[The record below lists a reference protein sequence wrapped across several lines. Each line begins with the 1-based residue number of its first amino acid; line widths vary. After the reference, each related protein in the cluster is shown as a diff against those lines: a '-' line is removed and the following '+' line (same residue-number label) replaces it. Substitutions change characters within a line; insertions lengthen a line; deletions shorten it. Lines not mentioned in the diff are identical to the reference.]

1 MNELSHRAERLLRG
15 GQPQLLGGPMTGLN
29 DGTVVTHTAVRITV
43 ALNQPLSQAVARFE
57 ELVPAV
63 DIDAFRRS
71 RSWDE
76 TIHLASTYAPLGLM
90 RFWKLDYAAILAG
103 SGTPGRSFGYLIGNQ
118 TIAEQMIRH
127 EPEVV
132 LYAPL
137 RAAIYEGS
145 DGRAF
150 FVIDQPSALFGSFG
164 NADITKVGRHLD
176 ALIAA
181 LLDAL
186 GAVVPAELTPQPAT

>member
-1 MNELSHRAERLLRG
+1 
-15 GQPQLLGGPMTGLN
+15 MTGRN
-29 DGTVVTHTAVRITV
+29 DGTVVAHTAVRITV

-63 DIDAFRRS
+63 DSDACRQS
-71 RSWDE
+71 RSWDGP
-76 TIHLASTYAPLGLM
+76 IHRARTHGALWLI

-137 RAAIYEGS
+137 RTAIYEGS
-145 DGRAF
+145 DGRAL
-150 FVIDQPSALFGSFG
+150 FVIDQPSALFGSFA

-176 ALIAA
+176 ALVAT

>member
-1 MNELSHRAERLLRG
+1 MTELSPRAERLPRG
-15 GQPQLLGGPMTGLN
+15 GQTRLLGGPMTGLS
-29 DGTVVTHTAVRITV
+29 DGTVVAHTAVRMTL
-43 ALNQPLSQAVARFE
+43 ALNQSLSQAIARFE

-63 DIDAFRRS
+63 DIDVFRRS

-76 TIHLASTYAPLGLM
+76 TIQLANINAPLGLM
-90 RFWKLDYAAILAG
+90 RFWKLDYAAVLAG
-103 SGTPGRSFGYLIGNQ
+103 SGTPARSFGYLMGNQ

-137 RAAIYEGS
+137 RTAIYEGT
-145 DGRAF
+145 DGGAF

-176 ALIAA
+176 ALVAT

-186 GAVVPAELTPQPAT
+186 GAIVPAELQPAS

>member
-1 MNELSHRAERLLRG
+1 
-15 GQPQLLGGPMTGLN
+15 MTVPSDSN
-29 DGTVVTHTAVRITV
+29 VVVHTAVRTTV

-57 ELVPAV
+57 HLVPAV

-76 TIHLASTYAPLGLM
+76 TIHLANINAPMGLM

-118 TIAEQMIRH
+118 TIAEKMIRH

-137 RAAIYEGS
+137 RTAIYEGA

-164 NADITKVGRHLD
+164 NADITEVGRHLD
-176 ALIAA
+176 ALVGT

-186 GAVVPAELTPQPAT
+186 GAVVPAGLQPAT

>member
-1 MNELSHRAERLLRG
+1 MTELYPRAERLPRG
-15 GQPQLLGGPMTGLN
+15 GQTRLLGGPMTGLS
-29 DGTVVTHTAVRITV
+29 DGTVVAHTAVRMTV
-43 ALNQPLSQAVARFE
+43 ALNQSLSQAVARFE

-63 DIDAFRRS
+63 DIDVFRRS

-76 TIHLASTYAPLGLM
+76 TIQLANINAPLGLM
-90 RFWKLDYAAILAG
+90 RFWKLDYAAVLAG
-103 SGTPGRSFGYLIGNQ
+103 SGTPARSFGYLMGNQ

-137 RAAIYEGS
+137 RTAIYEGT

-176 ALIAA
+176 ALVAT

-186 GAVVPAELTPQPAT
+186 GAVVPAELQPAS

>member
-1 MNELSHRAERLLRG
+1 MTELYPRAERLPRG
-15 GQPQLLGGPMTGLN
+15 GQTRLLGGPMTGLS
-29 DGTVVTHTAVRITV
+29 DGTVVAHTAVRMTL
-43 ALNQPLSQAVARFE
+43 ALNQSLSQAVARFE

-76 TIHLASTYAPLGLM
+76 TIQLANINAPLGLM
-90 RFWKLDYAAILAG
+90 RFWKLDYAAVLAG
-103 SGTPGRSFGYLIGNQ
+103 SGTPARSFGYLMGNQ

-137 RAAIYEGS
+137 RTAIYEGT
-145 DGRAF
+145 DGGAF

-176 ALIAA
+176 ALVAT

-186 GAVVPAELTPQPAT
+186 GAIVPAELQPAS

>member
-1 MNELSHRAERLLRG
+1 
-15 GQPQLLGGPMTGLN
+15 MTGLS
-29 DGTVVTHTAVRITV
+29 DGTVVAHTAVRMT
-43 ALNQPLSQAVARFE
+43 APLNQSLSDAVSRFE

-76 TIHLASTYAPLGLM
+76 TIQQANINGPLGLM
-90 RFWKLDYAAILAG
+90 RFWKLDYAAVLAG
-103 SGTPGRSFGYLIGNQ
+103 SGTAARSFGYLMGNQ

-137 RAAIYEGS
+137 RTAIYEGS

-150 FVIDQPSALFGSFG
+150 FVIDQPSTLFGSFG
-164 NADITKVGRHLD
+164 SADITKVGRHLD
-176 ALIAA
+176 ALVAT

-186 GAVVPAELTPQPAT
+186 GAVVPTELQPET

>member
-1 MNELSHRAERLLRG
+1 
-15 GQPQLLGGPMTGLN
+15 MTAPS
-29 DGTVVTHTAVRITV
+29 DSTVVTHTAVRTTV
-43 ALNQPLSQAVARFE
+43 AVNQSLSQAVPRFE
-57 ELVPAV
+57 KLVPAV

-76 TIHLASTYAPLGLM
+76 TIQLADINAPMGLM
-90 RFWKLDYAAILAG
+90 RFWKLDYSAVLAG
-103 SGTPGRSFGYLIGNQ
+103 SGTPARSFGYLIGNQ

-137 RAAIYEGS
+137 RTAIYEGA

-164 NADITKVGRHLD
+164 NTDITEVGRHLD
-176 ALIAA
+176 ALVA
-181 LLDAL
+181 
-186 GAVVPAELTPQPAT
+186 

>member
-1 MNELSHRAERLLRG
+1 MTELYPRAERLPRG
-15 GQPQLLGGPMTGLN
+15 GQTRLLGGPMTGLS
-29 DGTVVTHTAVRITV
+29 DGTVVAHTAVRMTL
-43 ALNQPLSQAVARFE
+43 ALNQSLSQAIARFE

-63 DIDAFRRS
+63 DIDVFRRS

-76 TIHLASTYAPLGLM
+76 TIQLANINAPLGLM
-90 RFWKLDYAAILAG
+90 RFWKLDYAAVLAG
-103 SGTPGRSFGYLIGNQ
+103 SGTPARSFGYLMGNQ

-137 RAAIYEGS
+137 RTAIYEGT
-145 DGRAF
+145 DGGAF

-176 ALIAA
+176 ALVAT

-186 GAVVPAELTPQPAT
+186 GAIAPAELQPAS

>member
-1 MNELSHRAERLLRG
+1 
-15 GQPQLLGGPMTGLN
+15 MTGRN
-29 DGTVVTHTAVRITV
+29 EGTVVAHTALRITV

-63 DIDAFRRS
+63 DIDAFRQS

-76 TIHLASTYAPLGLM
+76 TLELARTNAPLGLM

-127 EPEVV
+127 EAEVV

-145 DGRAF
+145 DGSAF

-164 NADITKVGRHLD
+164 SADITKVGRYLD
-176 ALIAA
+176 ALVAT

-186 GAVVPAELTPQPAT
+186 GADVPAELTSQPAT

>member
-1 MNELSHRAERLLRG
+1 MTELYPRAERLPRG
-15 GQPQLLGGPMTGLN
+15 GQTRLLGGPMTGLS
-29 DGTVVTHTAVRITV
+29 DGTVVAHTAVRMTL
-43 ALNQPLSQAVARFE
+43 ALNQSLSQAIARFE

-63 DIDAFRRS
+63 DIDVFRRS

-76 TIHLASTYAPLGLM
+76 TIQLANINAPLGLM
-90 RFWKLDYAAILAG
+90 RFWKLDYAAVLAG
-103 SGTPGRSFGYLIGNQ
+103 SGTPARSFGYLMGNQ

-137 RAAIYEGS
+137 RTAIYEGT
-145 DGRAF
+145 DGGAF

-176 ALIAA
+176 ALVAT

-186 GAVVPAELTPQPAT
+186 GAIVPAELQPAR

>member
-1 MNELSHRAERLLRG
+1 MTELSRRAERLLRG
-15 GQPQLLGGPMTGLN
+15 GQPQLFGGPMTGLH
-29 DGTVVTHTAVRITV
+29 DGTVVAHTAVRITV
-43 ALNQPLSQAVARFE
+43 ALNQPLSQAVGRFE

-76 TIHLASTYAPLGLM
+76 TINLANTNGPLGLM

-103 SGTPGRSFGYLIGNQ
+103 SGTPARSFGYLIGNQ

-137 RAAIYEGS
+137 RTAIYEGS

-176 ALIAA
+176 ALVAT

-186 GAVVPAELTPQPAT
+186 GAVVPAELTPAT

>member
-1 MNELSHRAERLLRG
+1 
-15 GQPQLLGGPMTGLN
+15 MTGLS
-29 DGTVVTHTAVRITV
+29 DGTVVAHTAVRMTV
-43 ALNQPLSQAVARFE
+43 GLNQSLSQVVARFE

-76 TIHLASTYAPLGLM
+76 TIRLANINAPLGLM
-90 RFWKLDYAAILAG
+90 RFWKLDYAAVVAG
-103 SGTPGRSFGYLIGNQ
+103 SGTPARSFGYLMGNQ

-137 RAAIYEGS
+137 RTAIYEGS

-176 ALIAA
+176 ALVAT
-181 LLDAL
+181 LLDTL
-186 GAVVPAELTPQPAT
+186 GAIVPAELQPAS

>member
-1 MNELSHRAERLLRG
+1 MTELYPRAERLPRG
-15 GQPQLLGGPMTGLN
+15 GQTRLLGGPMTGLS
-29 DGTVVTHTAVRITV
+29 DGTVVAHTAVRMTL
-43 ALNQPLSQAVARFE
+43 ALNQSLSQAIARFE

-63 DIDAFRRS
+63 DIDVFRRS

-76 TIHLASTYAPLGLM
+76 TIQLANINAPLGLM
-90 RFWKLDYAAILAG
+90 RFWKLDYAAVLAG
-103 SGTPGRSFGYLIGNQ
+103 SGTPARSFGYLMGNQ

-137 RAAIYEGS
+137 RTAIYEGT
-145 DGRAF
+145 DGGAF

-164 NADITKVGRHLD
+164 NANITKVGRHLD
-176 ALIAA
+176 ALVAT

-186 GAVVPAELTPQPAT
+186 GAIVPAELQPAS

>member
-1 MNELSHRAERLLRG
+1 
-15 GQPQLLGGPMTGLN
+15 MTGQG
-29 DGTVVTHTAVRITV
+29 DGTVLAHTAVRLTV
-43 ALNQPLSQAVARFE
+43 PLNQPLSQAVDRFE

-76 TIHLASTYAPLGLM
+76 TIELARTNGPLGLM
-90 RFWKLDYAAILAG
+90 RFWRLDYAAILTG
-103 SGTPGRSFGYLIGNQ
+103 SGTPARSFGYLIGNQ

-137 RAAIYEGS
+137 RTAIYEGS

-164 NADITKVGRHLD
+164 NPDITKVGRHLD
-176 ALIAA
+176 ALIAT

-186 GAVVPAELTPQPAT
+186 GAVVPAELTPQPAA

>member
-1 MNELSHRAERLLRG
+1 MTELSPRAERLPRG
-15 GQPQLLGGPMTGLN
+15 GQTRLLGGPMTGLS
-29 DGTVVTHTAVRITV
+29 DGTVVAHTAVRMTL
-43 ALNQPLSQAVARFE
+43 ALNQSLSQAIARFE

-76 TIHLASTYAPLGLM
+76 TIQLANINAPLGLM
-90 RFWKLDYAAILAG
+90 RFWKLDYAAVLAG
-103 SGTPGRSFGYLIGNQ
+103 SGTPARSFGYLMGNQ

-137 RAAIYEGS
+137 RTAIYEGT
-145 DGRAF
+145 DGGAF

-176 ALIAA
+176 ALVAT

-186 GAVVPAELTPQPAT
+186 GAIVPAELQPAS

>member
-1 MNELSHRAERLLRG
+1 
-15 GQPQLLGGPMTGLN
+15 MTGLSG
-29 DGTVVTHTAVRITV
+29 GTVVAHTAVRMTL
-43 ALNQPLSQAVARFE
+43 ALNQSLSQAVARFE

-76 TIHLASTYAPLGLM
+76 TIQLANINAPLGLI
-90 RFWKLDYAAILAG
+90 RFWKLDYAAVLAG
-103 SGTPGRSFGYLIGNQ
+103 SGTPARSFGYLMGNQ

-137 RAAIYEGS
+137 RTAIYEGA
-145 DGRAF
+145 DGGAF

-176 ALIAA
+176 ALVAT

-186 GAVVPAELTPQPAT
+186 GAIVPAELQPAS

>member
-1 MNELSHRAERLLRG
+1 
-15 GQPQLLGGPMTGLN
+15 MTL
-29 DGTVVTHTAVRITV
+29 
-43 ALNQPLSQAVARFE
+43 ALNQSLSQAIARFE

-76 TIHLASTYAPLGLM
+76 TIQLANINTPLGLM
-90 RFWKLDYAAILAG
+90 RFWKLDYAAVLAG
-103 SGTPGRSFGYLIGNQ
+103 SGTPARSFGYLMGNQ

-137 RAAIYEGS
+137 RTAIYEGA
-145 DGRAF
+145 DGGAF
-150 FVIDQPSALFGSFG
+150 FVIDQPGALFGSFG

-176 ALIAA
+176 ALVAT

-186 GAVVPAELTPQPAT
+186 GAIVPAELQPAS

>member
-1 MNELSHRAERLLRG
+1 
-15 GQPQLLGGPMTGLN
+15 MTGRN
-29 DGTVVTHTAVRITV
+29 DGTVVAHTALRITV

-63 DIDAFRRS
+63 DLDAFRQS
-71 RSWDE
+71 RSWDQTSE
-76 TIHLASTYAPLGLM
+76 LARTNAPLGLM

-103 SGTPGRSFGYLIGNQ
+103 SGTPGRSFGYLMGNQ

-127 EPEVV
+127 EAEVV

-137 RAAIYEGS
+137 RAAIYEGIQEGNDRS
-145 DGRAF
+145 AF

-176 ALIAA
+176 ALVAT

>member
-1 MNELSHRAERLLRG
+1 MTELSARAERLPRG
-15 GQPQLLGGPMTGLN
+15 GQTRLLGGPMTGLS
-29 DGTVVTHTAVRITV
+29 DGTVVAHTAVRMTL
-43 ALNQPLSQAVARFE
+43 ALNQSLSQAIARFE

-63 DIDAFRRS
+63 DIDVFRRS

-76 TIHLASTYAPLGLM
+76 TIQLANINAPLGLM
-90 RFWKLDYAAILAG
+90 RFWKLDYAAVLAG
-103 SGTPGRSFGYLIGNQ
+103 SGTPARSFGYLMGNQ

-137 RAAIYEGS
+137 RTAIYEGT
-145 DGRAF
+145 DGGAF

-176 ALIAA
+176 ALVAT

-186 GAVVPAELTPQPAT
+186 GAIVPAELQPAS

>member
-1 MNELSHRAERLLRG
+1 
-15 GQPQLLGGPMTGLN
+15 MTGLN

-43 ALNQPLSQAVARFE
+43 PLNQPLSQAVARFE

-71 RSWDE
+71 RSWAE
-76 TIHLASTYAPLGLM
+76 TISLASTNAPLGLM

-137 RAAIYEGS
+137 RAAIYEGIQEGIQEDP

-150 FVIDQPSALFGSFG
+150 FVIDRPSALFGSFG

-176 ALIAA
+176 ALIAT

-186 GAVVPAELTPQPAT
+186 GAVVPAELTPQPAN

>member
-1 MNELSHRAERLLRG
+1 MTELYPRAERLPRG
-15 GQPQLLGGPMTGLN
+15 GQTRLLGGPMTGLS
-29 DGTVVTHTAVRITV
+29 DGTVVAHTAVRMTL
-43 ALNQPLSQAVARFE
+43 ALNQSLSQAVARFE

-63 DIDAFRRS
+63 DIDVFRRS

-76 TIHLASTYAPLGLM
+76 TIQLANINAPLGLM
-90 RFWKLDYAAILAG
+90 RFWKLDYAAVLAG
-103 SGTPGRSFGYLIGNQ
+103 SGTPARSFGYLMGNQ

-137 RAAIYEGS
+137 RTAIYEGT
-145 DGRAF
+145 DGGAF

-176 ALIAA
+176 ALVAT
-181 LLDAL
+181 LLDTL
-186 GAVVPAELTPQPAT
+186 GAIVPAELQPAS

>member
-1 MNELSHRAERLLRG
+1 MTELSIRAERLPRG
-15 GQPQLLGGPMTGLN
+15 GQTRLLGGLMTGLS
-29 DGTVVTHTAVRITV
+29 DGAVVAHTAVRMTV
-43 ALNQPLSQAVARFE
+43 ALNQSLSQAIARFE

-63 DIDAFRRS
+63 DIDVFRRS

-76 TIHLASTYAPLGLM
+76 TIQLANINAPLGLM
-90 RFWKLDYAAILAG
+90 RFWKLDYAAVLAG
-103 SGTPGRSFGYLIGNQ
+103 SGTPARSFGYLMGNQ

-137 RAAIYEGS
+137 RTAIYEGT
-145 DGRAF
+145 DGGAF

-176 ALIAA
+176 ALVAT

-186 GAVVPAELTPQPAT
+186 GATVPAELQPAS

>member
-1 MNELSHRAERLLRG
+1 
-15 GQPQLLGGPMTGLN
+15 MTGRN
-29 DGTVVTHTAVRITV
+29 DGTVVAHTAVRITV

-76 TIHLASTYAPLGLM
+76 TILLTRTNGPLGLM

-103 SGTPGRSFGYLIGNQ
+103 SGTPARSFGYLIGNQ
-118 TIAEQMIRH
+118 TIAEQMLRH

-137 RAAIYEGS
+137 RAAIYEGIQEGH
-145 DGRAF
+145 DGLAF

-164 NADITKVGRHLD
+164 NTDITKVGRHLD
-176 ALIAA
+176 ALVGT

-186 GAVVPAELTPQPAT
+186 GAVAPAELAPQPAS

>member
-1 MNELSHRAERLLRG
+1 MTELYPRAERLPRD
-15 GQPQLLGGPMTGLN
+15 GQTRLLGGPMTGLS
-29 DGTVVTHTAVRITV
+29 DGTVVAHTAVRMTL
-43 ALNQPLSQAVARFE
+43 ALNQSLSQAIARFE

-63 DIDAFRRS
+63 DIDVFRRS

-76 TIHLASTYAPLGLM
+76 TIQLANINAPLGLM
-90 RFWKLDYAAILAG
+90 RFWKLDYAAVLAG
-103 SGTPGRSFGYLIGNQ
+103 SGTPARSFGYLMGNQ

-137 RAAIYEGS
+137 RTAIYEGT
-145 DGRAF
+145 DGGAF

-176 ALIAA
+176 ALVAT

-186 GAVVPAELTPQPAT
+186 GAIVPAELQPAS

>member
-1 MNELSHRAERLLRG
+1 
-15 GQPQLLGGPMTGLN
+15 MTGLN

-43 ALNQPLSQAVARFE
+43 PLNQPLSQAVARFE

-63 DIDAFRRS
+63 DVDAFRRS
-71 RSWDE
+71 RSWAE
-76 TIHLASTYAPLGLM
+76 TISLAGTNAPLGLM
-90 RFWKLDYAAILAG
+90 RFWKLDYAAVLAG
-103 SGTPGRSFGYLIGNQ
+103 SGTPARSFGYLIGNQ

-137 RAAIYEGS
+137 RLAIYEGIYEGS

-164 NADITKVGRHLD
+164 NPDITKVGRHLD
-176 ALIAA
+176 ALIAS

-186 GAVVPAELTPQPAT
+186 GAVVPAELTPQPAS

>member
-1 MNELSHRAERLLRG
+1 MTELSIRAERLPRG
-15 GQPQLLGGPMTGLN
+15 GQTRLLGGLMTGLS
-29 DGTVVTHTAVRITV
+29 DGAVVAHTAVRMTV
-43 ALNQPLSQAVARFE
+43 ALNQSLSQAIARFE

-63 DIDAFRRS
+63 DIDVFRRS

-76 TIHLASTYAPLGLM
+76 TIQLANINAPLGLM
-90 RFWKLDYAAILAG
+90 RFWKLDYAAVLAA
-103 SGTPGRSFGYLIGNQ
+103 SGTPARSFGYLMGNQ

-137 RAAIYEGS
+137 RTAIYEGS

-150 FVIDQPSALFGSFG
+150 LVIDQPSALFGSFG

-176 ALIAA
+176 ALVAT

-186 GAVVPAELTPQPAT
+186 GATVPAELQPAS

>member
-1 MNELSHRAERLLRG
+1 MNELSRRAERLLRG
-15 GQPQLLGGPMTGLN
+15 GQTQLLGGPMTGLN
-29 DGTVVTHTAVRITV
+29 DGTVVAHTAVRITV

-57 ELVPAV
+57 ELVPVV
-63 DIDAFRRS
+63 DIDAFRQS

-76 TIHLASTYAPLGLM
+76 TIHLASTNGPLGLM

-103 SGTPGRSFGYLIGNQ
+103 SGTPARSFGYLIGNQ

-137 RAAIYEGS
+137 RTAIYEGS

-164 NADITKVGRHLD
+164 NADITDVGRHLD
-176 ALIAA
+176 TLVAT

-186 GAVVPAELTPQPAT
+186 GAAVPAELTPQSAT

>member
-1 MNELSHRAERLLRG
+1 MTELYPRAERLPRG
-15 GQPQLLGGPMTGLN
+15 GQTRLLGGPMTGLS
-29 DGTVVTHTAVRITV
+29 DGTVVAHTAVRMTL
-43 ALNQPLSQAVARFE
+43 ALNQSLSQAVARFE

-63 DIDAFRRS
+63 DIDVFRRS

-76 TIHLASTYAPLGLM
+76 TIQLANINAPLGLM
-90 RFWKLDYAAILAG
+90 RFWKLDYAAVLAG
-103 SGTPGRSFGYLIGNQ
+103 SGTPARSFGYLMGNQ

-137 RAAIYEGS
+137 RTAIYEGT
-145 DGRAF
+145 DGGAF

-176 ALIAA
+176 ALVAT

-186 GAVVPAELTPQPAT
+186 GAIVPAELQPAS

>member
-1 MNELSHRAERLLRG
+1 MTELYPRAERLPRG
-15 GQPQLLGGPMTGLN
+15 GQTRLLGGPMTGLS
-29 DGTVVTHTAVRITV
+29 DGTVVAHTAVRMTL
-43 ALNQPLSQAVARFE
+43 ALNQSLSQAIARFE

-76 TIHLASTYAPLGLM
+76 TIQLANINAPLGLM
-90 RFWKLDYAAILAG
+90 RFWKLDYAAVLAG
-103 SGTPGRSFGYLIGNQ
+103 SGTPARSFGYLMGNQ

-137 RAAIYEGS
+137 RTAIYEGA
-145 DGRAF
+145 DGGAF

-176 ALIAA
+176 ALVAT

-186 GAVVPAELTPQPAT
+186 GAIVPAELQPAS

>member
-1 MNELSHRAERLLRG
+1 MTALS
-15 GQPQLLGGPMTGLN
+15 N
-29 DGTVVTHTAVRITV
+29 GTVVAHTAVRMTV

-63 DIDAFRRS
+63 DTDAFRRS
-71 RSWDE
+71 RSWAE
-76 TIHLASTYAPLGLM
+76 TIRLASTNGPLGLM

-145 DGRAF
+145 DGGAF

-164 NADITKVGRHLD
+164 NTDITEVGRHLD
-176 ALIAA
+176 ALVAT

-186 GAVVPAELTPQPAT
+186 GAVVPAELTPQSAT

>member
-1 MNELSHRAERLLRG
+1 MTELSQHAERLPRS
-15 GQPQLLGGPMTGLN
+15 GQTRLFGGPMTGLS
-29 DGTVVTHTAVRITV
+29 DSTVVTHSAVRVTV
-43 ALNQPLSQAVARFE
+43 ALNQPLNQAVAQFE
-57 ELVPAV
+57 ALVPAV
-63 DIDAFRRS
+63 DIDAFRQS

-76 TIHLASTYAPLGLM
+76 TIDLARTNGPLGLM

-137 RAAIYEGS
+137 RTAIYEGS
-145 DGRAF
+145 DGGAF

-164 NADITKVGRHLD
+164 NADITEVGRHLD
-176 ALIAA
+176 ALVAT

-186 GAVVPAELTPQPAT
+186 GATVPAELQPAT

>member
-1 MNELSHRAERLLRG
+1 
-15 GQPQLLGGPMTGLN
+15 MTGLN

-43 ALNQPLSQAVARFE
+43 PLNQPLSQAVSRFE

-71 RSWDE
+71 RSWAE
-76 TIHLASTYAPLGLM
+76 TISLASTNAPLGLM

-137 RAAIYEGS
+137 RAAIYEGIYE
-145 DGRAF
+145 DTEGRAF

-176 ALIAA
+176 ALIAT

-186 GAVVPAELTPQPAT
+186 GAVVPAELTPHHAT